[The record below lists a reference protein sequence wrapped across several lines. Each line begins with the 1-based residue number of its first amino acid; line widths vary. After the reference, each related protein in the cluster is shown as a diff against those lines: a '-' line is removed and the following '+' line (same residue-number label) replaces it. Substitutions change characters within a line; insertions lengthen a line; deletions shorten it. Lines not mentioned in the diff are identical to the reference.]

1 MALYF
6 PPQYVIRAPSSVH
19 MRAHIE
25 KPQFERS
32 HPLHRLM
39 LCHAYGMQVAMTH
52 MDATEPH
59 VTSATLLTLALSM
72 GEYAMKFK
80 KKRRS

>member
-1 MALYF
+1 
-6 PPQYVIRAPSSVH
+6 

-32 HPLHRLM
+32 YPLHILM
-39 LCHAYGMQVAMTH
+39 LCHAYGMKVATAK

-59 VTSATLLTLALSM
+59 VTSTTLLALVVSM
-72 GEYAMKFK
+72 GEDAMKFK
-80 KKRRS
+80 KKRGSYDLFGL

>member
-1 MALYF
+1 
-6 PPQYVIRAPSSVH
+6 
-19 MRAHIE
+19 
-25 KPQFERS
+25 
-32 HPLHRLM
+32 M
-39 LCHAYGMQVAMTH
+39 LCHAYGMQVAITY